1 MLKYLLI
8 LFGIIYLSGI
18 VSSIIKIAET
28 VSLLE
33 TLEKYLQSATVES
46 YASFT
51 PHEDYF
57 PARRAL
63 LLRYPQIV
71 HHLGVNCPNL
81 AYGQPD
87 NEIYANATRICN
99 DLSMQR
105 NFYLSGFIRS
115 FNPRMAFW
123 KLLRIPSTIV
133 RGMGFSPSAKS
144 SKFINIFGWFGTE
157 LFNRFFNM
165 YAVEI
170 KAFINSFFH

>member
-1 MLKYLLI
+1 MMKYLLI
-8 LFGIIYLSGI
+8 LFGFIYLSGI
-18 VSSIIKIAET
+18 ISSIFKIAET

-46 YASFT
+46 YTSFI

-57 PARRAL
+57 PARHAL
-63 LLRYPQIV
+63 LLRYPRIV
-71 HHLGVNCPNL
+71 HHLGVNCPPL

-87 NEIYANATRICN
+87 TEIYSNATRIRN
-99 DLSMQR
+99 DLSMPR
-105 NFYLSGFIRS
+105 NYYLSDFIRS

-123 KLLRIPSTIV
+123 KLLRIPTTIV

-144 SKFINIFGWFGTE
+144 SKFINIFGWLGTE
-157 LFNRFFNM
+157 IFDRFFDM